1 MELLYLVFFL
11 PVFYLSW
18 AVLLVKLYHITWA
31 VTLCFL
37 PLFYQKA
44 SAKESFLFTLLFLA
58 DSCLAI
64 LLSPVVQLIRL
75 KFFTSEDRLPRS
87 PYIEVIL
94 PECKE
99 DIWVE
104 YVFLFSFFITKADI
118 S

>member
-1 MELLYLVFFL
+1 MELLYLVLFLL

-18 AVLLVKLYHITWA
+18 AVLLVKPYHITWA
-31 VTLCFL
+31 ISLCFL

-44 SAKESFLFTLLFLA
+44 FTKESFFFTLLFLA

-64 LLSPVVQLIRL
+64 LLSPLVQVIRL
-75 KFFTSEDRLPRS
+75 KLFALEDRLPRS

-94 PECKE
+94 PECEE

-104 YVFLFSFFITKADI
+104 YALLFSI
-118 S
+118 SSQ